1 MKFSILP
8 IALACSGL
16 VNANPLRVIV
26 VSSHVS
32 HGEAVSGADGTAL
45 VAHMRPVAAP
55 QHAPCSGKGFRQ
67 KATGLA
73 DSLRIAF
80 GFHGHNND
88 NHDNSQ
94 TKPLPFI
101 ALGHPVPAPVPA
113 EHLSGEP
120 WWFTNKAAVPEH
132 ARPLT
137 HGPNGGHGRFRHHH
151 HEEPSFLMRVH
162 YALMSL
168 GPWEGRAVAFV
179 LGCGLGV
186 LLRMVWVL
194 AVVAVRV
201 VRGNNSSQE
210 QDEHEYA
217 IVAMDAEEIFVA
229 PPTYTYPVDEKAQEG
244 PIAVA
249 VPAAN

>member
-1 MKFSILP
+1 MKLSILP
-8 IALACSGL
+8 IALACGGL

-45 VAHMRPVAAP
+45 VHMRPVAAP
-55 QHAPCSGKGFRQ
+55 QHAPCGGKGFRQ

-80 GFHGHNND
+80 GFQGHNND
-88 NHDNSQ
+88 NHNNEHKH
-94 TKPLPFI
+94 TKPLELKPFI
-101 ALGHPVPAPVPA
+101 TLGHPVPAPPVPA
-113 EHLSGEP
+113 EP
-120 WWFTNKAAVPEH
+120 WWFNNKAAVPEH
-132 ARPLT
+132 AHPLT

-186 LLRMVWVL
+186 LLRM
-194 AVVAVRV
+194 
-201 VRGNNSSQE
+201 E